1 YLYLTRGYHSLH
13 KLPYFA
19 NAFFGLMA
27 YRIYKEITCLDFF
40 YAIAYHIIK
49 SEVLHM
55 DKKDEK
61 ERNIFERAEEFLQV
75 FKKGAEFTQ
84 ELLRINEQLR
94 YRVLQLEE
102 ENKSLKS
109 NPKIPD
115 KQYEELAK
123 QIEALKQERE
133 EINKR
138 IKEIENENRDFAQR
152 YVEVEEENNN
162 LANLY
167 IASYQ
172 LHSTLDFKE
181 VLQIILEIIINLIGA
196 EEFGIFLLDEKT
208 HELRIMASEG
218 IDETQVPS
226 VNMGVGTI
234 GRVAK
239 TGEPYFMEDISDQS
253 KINWLNPMVAIPL
266 KIKEHVIGV
275 IVIYKLLQQK
285 KNFTPLDHELFT
297 LLAGHAATAIFSSKL
312 YSESERKLSTIQGFI
327 DLLTK

>member
-1 YLYLTRGYHSLH
+1 
-13 KLPYFA
+13 
-19 NAFFGLMA
+19 
-27 YRIYKEITCLDFF
+27 
-40 YAIAYHIIK
+40 
-49 SEVLHM
+49 M
-55 DKKDEK
+55 DKTKEEKDK
-61 ERNIFERAEEFLQV
+61 NIFDRAEEFLQI
-75 FKKGAEFTQ
+75 FKRGAEFTQ
-84 ELLRINEQLR
+84 ELLKTNEQLR
-94 YRVLQLEE
+94 YRILQCEE
-102 ENKSLKS
+102 DNKTLKS
-109 NPKIPD
+109 KPLAPN
-115 KQYEELAK
+115 KQYKELAR
-123 QIEALKQERE
+123 QIEALKREKE

-138 IKEIENENRDFAQR
+138 IKEIEDENKDFAQQ

-181 VLQIILEIIINLIGA
+181 VLQVILEIIINLIGA
-196 EEFGIFLLDEKT
+196 EEFGIFLLDEKS

-218 IDETQVPS
+218 IDESEVPS
-226 VNMGVGTI
+226 INLGSGTI

-239 TGEPYFMEDISDQS
+239 SGEPYFMEDISDLS

-285 KNFTPLDHELFT
+285 KSFAPLDHELFT